1 MAKQKIEI
9 DVVLMMIE
17 FVEMLSK
24 QDDEKRDEIVEFFEK
39 ESGFKLPGGKT
50 V

>member
-9 DVVLMMIE
+9 DVVLMMMQ

-24 QDDEKRDEIVEFFEK
+24 QDDAKRNEIIQFFEK
-39 ESGFKLPGGKT
+39 ESGFKLPIK
-50 V
+50 